1 MIMRKK
7 NRQSEDPENPEV
19 EQTNTEITE
28 ADLLQTQNKSAS
40 VDSQPQQTSEDSSEE
55 LSSAGDSTASPKQ
68 KDEVATEDLLDD
80 VRRSLIEA
88 ESDKDREEVKWWR
101 RIGKRN
107 TRREPEP
114 AQEEIDLPTPLTPAE
129 SIPPQKQEAADEEYE
144 QQIDDLIHSLEQG
157 VPEAVVEPVA
167 VTPEPESPPEPE
179 IDIEKLKEQAFR
191 PRTVDEAQPESDVRS
206 IALEGGEE
214 VFVEVQAQRT
224 DPLQERLSAFEN
236 ALKPYRSY
244 LYLTLAF
251 LGAVMAVIAGLFIF
265 NVYQQS
271 RPQPVKEVSNLPYPT
286 AVSLPGG
293 WTFQLATGSLQAGN
307 WQPSGPEWLEGT
319 EVCRWISLPWSRQLE
334 AVLRTLNP
342 KDPIELVMS
351 NNDKLE
357 YLVYSVREL
366 SPEEIQQVDSNS
378 PCLLIILAQSDSEKR
393 WVLTALP

>member
-1 MIMRKK
+1 MTEK
-7 NRQSEDPENPEV
+7 NRQSENPENLEGESEIKGAPV
-19 EQTNTEITE
+19 EPSN
-28 ADLLQTQNKSAS
+28 
-40 VDSQPQQTSEDSSEE
+40 
-55 LSSAGDSTASPKQ
+55 DSTVPPTES
-68 KDEVATEDLLDD
+68 DTISTEDLLSD
-80 VRRSLIEA
+80 VRRSLM
-88 ESDKDREEVKWWR
+88 EEETEKRQKEGKWWR
-101 RIGKRN
+101 KIGKRN
-107 TRREPEP
+107 KRREPEP
-114 AQEEIDLPTPLTPAE
+114 AQAEIDLPTPLIPAE
-129 SIPPQKQEAADEEYE
+129 SILPEEKQETANEDYE
-144 QQIDDLIHSLEQG
+144 QQIEHLIHSLEQ
-157 VPEAVVEPVA
+157 EAQETVVEPA
-167 VTPEPESPPEPE
+167 RATPEPESPPEPE

-191 PRTVDEAQPESDVRS
+191 PRTVDVSQPESDVRS

-251 LGAVMAVIAGLFIF
+251 LGVVMAVIAGVFIF

-293 WTFQLATGSLQAGN
+293 WTFQLATGSLQAGK
-307 WQPSGPEWLEGT
+307 WEPGGPEWLEGT
-319 EVCRWISLPWSRQLE
+319 EVCRWVSLPWSRQLE

-357 YLVYSVREL
+357 YLVYSVREM
-366 SPEEIQQVDSNS
+366 SVEEIQQVDSNS
-378 PCLLIILAQSDSEKR
+378 PCLLIILAQSDSDKR

>member
-1 MIMRKK
+1 MRKK
-7 NRQSEDPENPEV
+7 NRQSEDLENPEV
-19 EQTNTEITE
+19 DQTNTEITE
-28 ADLLQTQNKSAS
+28 ADSLQTQSKPAP
-40 VDSQPQQTSEDSSEE
+40 VDSNPQQTSEDSSEG

-68 KDEVATEDLLDD
+68 EDEVATEDLLDD

-88 ESDKDREEVKWWR
+88 ESDKEREETKWWR

-107 TRREPEP
+107 KRREPEP
-114 AQEEIDLPTPLTPAE
+114 AQTEIDLPTPLTPAQ
-129 SIPPQKQEAADEEYE
+129 SIPSEKQETADEEYE
-144 QQIDDLIHSLEQG
+144 QQIDDLIHSLEPAA
-157 VPEAVVEPVA
+157 PEAVIEPVA
-167 VTPEPESPPEPE
+167 VTPEPESPLEPE

-214 VFVEVQAQRT
+214 VFVEVQAQT
-224 DPLQERLSAFEN
+224 ADPLRERLSAFEN

-244 LYLTLAF
+244 LYMTLAF
-251 LGAVMAVIAGLFIF
+251 LGVVMAVIAALFIF
-265 NVYQQS
+265 NVYQRS
-271 RPQPVKEVSNLPYPT
+271 RPQPVKQVSNLPYPT

-293 WTFQLATGSLQAGN
+293 WTFQLATGSLEAGQ
-307 WQPSGPEWLEGT
+307 WQPRGAEWLEGT

-357 YLVYSVREL
+357 YLVYSVREMSL
-366 SPEEIQQVDSNS
+366 EEIQQVDSNS
-378 PCLLIILAQSDSEKR
+378 PCLLIILAQSDSDKR